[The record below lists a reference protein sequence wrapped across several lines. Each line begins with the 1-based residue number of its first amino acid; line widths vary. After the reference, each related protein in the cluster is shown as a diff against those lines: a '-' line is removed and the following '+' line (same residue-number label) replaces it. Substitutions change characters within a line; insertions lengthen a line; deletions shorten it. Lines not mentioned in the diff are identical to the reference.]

1 VADQNRN
8 LNPHAEARLAMAI
21 WEEEYAYKQTGGSM
35 DFWDSRTDRQK
46 ALCVNIVD
54 AVMKAA
60 EENGRAGSPSVKECG
75 TPPPRSQ
82 MVAGE
87 INITL
92 AAQRIFEVFCGGPV
106 DWSRH
111 SLNDAD
117 DNVFA
122 SADWAQ
128 AMLYAKAAF
137 AAAPAEAIA
146 AATTDLWVGSAGAV
160 PEDIR
165 QAAQKAW
172 DDAMALTS
180 DAQSEMVIAQ
190 AILAERQAPPLQLL
204 MGSETV
210 AIQAL
215 KKIEAAALGGY
226 LTPDLCAEIVTSA
239 LAPEATPT
247 SSFDVESWAA
257 GDGVWNGDKWVPAG
271 NSEGKR

>member
-1 VADQNRN
+1 MNF
-8 LNPHAEARLAMAI
+8 AEALKRL
-21 WEEEYAYKQTGGSM
+21 
-35 DFWDSRTDRQK
+35 
-46 ALCVNIVD
+46 D
-54 AVMKAA
+54 AVVTGRQPGEQA
-60 EENGRAGSPSVKECG
+60 ETCRVRRQDLRELLHHFR
-75 TPPPRSQ
+75 R
-82 MVAGE
+82 
-87 INITL
+87 L
-92 AAQRIFEVFCGGPV
+92 
-106 DWSRH
+106 
-111 SLNDAD
+111 DAD
-117 DNVFA
+117 VR
-122 SADWAQ
+122 Q
-128 AMLYAKAAF
+128 
-137 AAAPAEAIA
+137 AAPA
-146 AATTDLWVGSAGAV
+146 TDHVVGSAGTV

-190 AILAERQAPPLQLL
+190 AILAERQASPSQQMVASEINITLAAQRIFEVFCGGPVDWSRHSLNDADDNLFASADWAQAMLYAKAAFAAATADQEL
-204 MGSETV
+204 PCSSDVASSHEVALEDGRGDPSPQNHVMGDEAV

>member
-1 VADQNRN
+1 MKPED
-8 LNPHAEARLAMAI
+8 LTDAEITRAMELLKTEFQSAAKDGIVGPNNYDKLLVAI
-21 WEEEYAYKQTGGSM
+21 W
-35 DFWDSRTDRQK
+35 
-46 ALCVNIVD
+46 VI
-54 AVMKAA
+54 
-60 EENGRAGSPSVKECG
+60 AGLLREREAKISESPA
-75 TPPPRSQ
+75 PQPQ

-190 AILAERQAPPLQLL
+190 AILAERQAPPLQHVVGAPDLNEVYVIPRDL
-204 MGSETV
+204 TDEEWAEV
-210 AIQAL
+210 KYNVDRKADPDIPLWRIQEVIRYANFIAGTRGL
-215 KKIEAAALGGY
+215 EIVRAAL
-226 LTPDLCAEIVTSA
+226 S
-239 LAPEATPT
+239 APEA
-247 SSFDVESWAA
+247 E
-257 GDGVWNGDKWVPAG
+257 
-271 NSEGKR
+271 R